1 MSERQQ
7 IRSLFKALERQPEA
21 LFPIRGARL
30 AITSAQGVYVIRGK
44 DRVVVHVGRTVRGRE
59 GLLQRIGN
67 HIAGKSSFVREYLKG
82 RREVLRDGC
91 TYQFLEVSDG
101 RQRALLEHYA
111 TAWHCP
117 KHLGIGAVRAPGK

>member
-1 MSERQQ
+1 MSERQR
-7 IRSLFKALERQPEA
+7 IKSLFKALERQPEVP
-21 LFPIRGARL
+21 FPIRGARP

-44 DRVVVHVGRTVRGRE
+44 DRVVVHVGRTVRGRD

-91 TYQFLEVSDG
+91 TYQFLEVSDD

-117 KHLGIGAVRAPGK
+117 KHLGIGAARAPGK